1 LKYDEYVKVIDLRK
15 NLFSTTLLEDT
26 TTYDLIRSLQRNE
39 SITNIDFRGNSGFNK
54 TVKFKLSLIMI
65 RNMDKLREKGIQVQG
80 SWFNKNVL
88 MLNETINS
96 TMNGTRVNS
105 PGE

>member
-1 LKYDEYVKVIDLRK
+1 
-15 NLFSTTLLEDT
+15 
-26 TTYDLIRSLQRNE
+26 
-39 SITNIDFRGNSGFNK
+39 
-54 TVKFKLSLIMI
+54 MI

-96 TMNGTRVNS
+96 TMNATRVGS
-105 PGE
+105 PGEQENSDGDSIFNIELSNLALKQDVKSSKKLMSSTY